1 MAEISIP
8 GVSNKYKTNDYI
20 DALMKKERIPLER
33 EQETLDRYKE
43 QQSAWRGVNQKM
55 SELRESTKALYSFD
69 NPFNNKLATSS
80 NEQAF
85 TADAGRDATFGQIK
99 IDVIKPATG
108 DKFLSAE
115 LEKNATVP
123 QGTYT
128 FQVADKT
135 VSFNWKGG
143 KLQDFITSL
152 NRRGNNVIKAS
163 TVGVSGNKQA
173 LLIESLKTGEES
185 TLVFKDAALDYAL
198 ANGIIE
204 KSRGDVTEFGTEKSA
219 FANPPQEEVLPAGE
233 QTGMPDMTAEA
244 IAIDEGSITVPPRT
258 GFLLSIP
265 EDAVTRDNMRLEF
278 SFSLESVEDI
288 TEAVNE
294 RLAMRPE
301 LPDAGNATYEEIVIQ
316 NNPSETK
323 LPPVPTE
330 PLVPITDAADFYVLT
345 DDGTEHTIDTDAFA
359 VDEETNERNISL
371 MLEDYPGIA
380 GIVVRNRNTGT
391 AITLSPFSVFEEKK
405 NGGYQPVHAVSTA
418 GDAKI
423 KYEGI
428 TITRPT
434 NTIDDVVPHVTL
446 NIHNPTE
453 KTETV
458 TIAADK
464 DAAKNALINF
474 VGTYNQVIAEMN
486 ILSTNKPEV
495 ISELDYLSNE
505 ESEAANERLGMF
517 QGDYSLTQN
526 KAQMQAI
533 IAANYAW
540 AENAPITMLS
550 QIGISTRA
558 AGNGTGYTASQL
570 RGYLEIDEKKLDSA
584 LESNLEDIKNIFGY
598 DRDGDLIMDS
608 GIGVA
613 LDKQLGSWVSTGG
626 IIANKNRG
634 IAQKITASEA
644 NIRRLE
650 TQLDRKEAELKAK
663 YGQMEGTLNNLQG
676 QANTISNWVNSGR
689 QQ

>member
-69 NPFNNKLATSS
+69 NPFNNKIASSS

-85 TADAGRDATFGQIK
+85 TADAGREATFGQIK
-99 IDVIKPATG
+99 IDVIKPATT
-108 DKFLSAE
+108 DRFLSAE

-143 KLQDFITSL
+143 KLSDFITSL

-185 TLVFKDAALDYAL
+185 SLIFKDAALTYAL

-204 KSRGDVTEFGTEKSA
+204 KAMDNVTEFGTEQA
-219 FANPPQEEVLPAGE
+219 TFADSPPEAVLPDVE
-233 QTGMPDMTAEA
+233 QAGMPALRAEA
-244 IAIDEGSITVPPRT
+244 IAVTEDSITVPPRA
-258 GFLLSIP
+258 GFLLPVP
-265 EDAVTRDNMRLEF
+265 ENAANDGAHLAF
-278 SFSLESVEDI
+278 SFSLETVEDMTAAI
-288 TEAVNE
+288 NE
-294 RLAMRPE
+294 QLAIRPE
-301 LPDAGNATYEEIVIQ
+301 LPDAGSARYEEIIIQ
-316 NNPSETK
+316 NNPSETS

-330 PLVPITDAADFYVLT
+330 PLVPIMNAADFYVRST
-345 DDGTEHTIDTDAFA
+345 DGAETKIDTDAFA
-359 VDEETNERNISL
+359 LDADTNERHVSITLS
-371 MLEDYPGIA
+371 DYPGIDS
-380 GIVVRNRNTGT
+380 IVVRNRNTGT
-391 AITLSPFSVFEEKK
+391 AINLSPFTVFEEKK
-405 NGGYQPVHAVSTA
+405 NGGYQPVHAVSVA

-428 TITRPT
+428 TISRPT

-464 DAAKNALINF
+464 EAAKDALINF

-495 ISELDYLSNE
+495 ISELDYLSPE
-505 ESEAANERLGMF
+505 ESEAATERLGMF

-533 IAANYAW
+533 VAANYRW

-558 AGNGTGYTASQL
+558 AGNSLGYTASQL
-570 RGYLEIDEKKLDSA
+570 RGYLEIDEKKLDAS
-584 LESNLEDIKNIFGY
+584 LENNLEDIKNIFGY
-598 DRDGDLIMDS
+598 DKDGDLIMDS

-613 LDKQLGSWVSTGG
+613 LDKQIGSWVSTGG

-634 IAQKITASEA
+634 IAQKIKSSES

-650 TQLDRKEAELKAK
+650 TQIDRKEAELKAK

-676 QANTISNWVNSGR
+676 QANTISNWINSGR